1 MRHHQSPKPFE
12 PEHCGRILRML
23 YRRVRFHSRHFFESC
38 EKSRIWLL
46 INPILLMLISTVT
59 LLVTA
64 LLLMSSLYLND
75 MPGMTK
81 SARKHELDFDDPPV
95 KEVSSY
101 NSLPTVHMVTGMG
114 YNLSCSDAIH
124 QRLVIHYQVSLKRRS
139 ATNYDPDEIGPEV
152 IGPDVMTKQPTKS
165 DTIKSSALI
174 IFIPNPTLLTD
185 TEALIFLVIT
195 FGLAIIYAYLNE
207 SYDLDRCKDRLWRQ
221 GNGVSDL
228 EEVVINFPKTKGKLK
243 NVYPQSNELAYTSI
257 QLKEDQL
264 HAQSKLRCNVAD
276 IALLQVLLDEEQEAN
291 RLLSEDLAAAISKD
305 ALQKTKMDMEY
316 LSKIKEATDAMK
328 KLKYKLRNVDE
339 AYSELQS
346 KYFTL
351 YRSRNS
357 IAAELDELNLVM
369 NTEKIKYLSL
379 EKKELKVEGQ
389 IAVWMLNFAAKETEQ
404 NQYKN
409 LLRKSAIE
417 RVKTRSLFENQ
428 PEALALSQ
436 KEYMLDGVTNSDEQ
450 FNEGEVTIQE
460 LARANNDFEVRINF
474 TMEEAVTNLICENAG
489 LQCVHFQTTQLTVV
503 ADHRVKEINP
513 DSETAGNNKERQYA
527 ALHKSQDE
535 VLKVMVEQFKQT
547 LLDAKSTK
555 MPLHVEDVE
564 NAISES
570 SIWRRRCLG
579 QLKEGKSL
587 YEVEQK
593 LHAELHA
600 TCSSDNKIAS
610 VHKLVVGDIRMNPVH
625 TSFKTIRPYDER
637 KSFFMNMFQ
646 GVLGLLMR
654 RTPGPNHISA

>member
-1 MRHHQSPKPFE
+1 
-12 PEHCGRILRML
+12 ML
-23 YRRVRFHSRHFFESC
+23 YRRVRFHSRHFFKSS

-59 LLVTA
+59 LLFTA

-101 NSLPTVHMVTGMG
+101 NSLPTVHMVTGMD

-124 QRLVIHYQVSLKRRS
+124 QCLVIHYQVSLKRWS
-139 ATNYDPDEIGPEV
+139 ATNYDPDKIGPEV

-185 TEALIFLVIT
+185 TEALFFLVIT

-207 SYDLDRCKDRLWRQ
+207 SYDLDRCKDRISSQ
-221 GNGVSDL
+221 ENGVSDL
-228 EEVVINFPKTKGKLK
+228 EEEVINFPKTKVKLK
-243 NVYPQSNELAYTSI
+243 NVYPHSNELAYTSI
-257 QLKEDQL
+257 QLKEDKL

-291 RLLSEDLAAAISKD
+291 RFLSEDLAAAISEG
-305 ALQKTKMDMEY
+305 ALQKTKMDLEY
-316 LSKIKEATDAMK
+316 LSKIKEVTDAMQ
-328 KLKYKLRNVDE
+328 KLNYKLSNIDE

-351 YRSRNS
+351 YQARNS

-389 IAVWMLNFAAKETEQ
+389 IAVWMLKFAAKEAEQ

-409 LLRKSAIE
+409 LLCKSAIE

-428 PEALALSQ
+428 SEALALSQ

-474 TMEEAVTNLICENAG
+474 TTEEVVTSLICENAG

-513 DSETAGNNKERQYA
+513 DSETAVNNKERQYA
-527 ALHKSQDE
+527 ALHKSQNE
-535 VLKVMVEQFKQT
+535 ELKVMVEQVKQT
-547 LLDAKSTK
+547 LLDAKKSKT
-555 MPLHVEDVE
+555 PLHVEDVE
-564 NAISES
+564 NAVSES

-587 YEVEQK
+587 HEVEQK

-600 TCSSDNKIAS
+600 TCSSDNKIAN
-610 VHKLVVGDIRMNPVH
+610 VHKLVVRDIRMNLIH

-646 GVLGLLMR
+646 GMLGLLVR